1 MKKNIREKL
10 EDETCKEPKE
20 IALTFE
26 QKKELMTYEHT
37 LNLETLAYI
46 RETERKKH
54 EWELERQRIKSA
66 EIRRSQIRRG
76 DENAFK
82 Y

>member
-1 MKKNIREKL
+1 MREKL
-10 EDETCKEPKE
+10 TDETCSEPKE

-26 QKKELMTYEHT
+26 ERKELLAIEHT

-66 EIRRSQIRRG
+66 EIRKSQIRRG
-76 DENAFK
+76 DESAFK